1 MEFDKLIKERSS
13 TRKFSN
19 KEVEQDKLNKILE
32 AGRIAPTAKNVQP
45 IKIYIVKSE
54 EGLESIDKAS
64 PCRYN
69 APTVLMICGDRELGF
84 NKNGY
89 SLADMDASIVTSFM
103 MLSAT
108 NEGIDNVWVELFDEE
123 ILREEFSIPN
133 NLTPVALLPIGYRE
147 SDCPISPNY
156 NKRKPLEDLIEYK

>member
-1 MEFDKLIKERSS
+1 MEFEKLIKERSS

-19 KEVEQDKLNKILE
+19 KEIEEDKLNKILE
-32 AGRIAPTAKNVQP
+32 AGRIAPTAKNIQP
-45 IKIYIVKSE
+45 IKIYVVKTE
-54 EGLESIDKAS
+54 EGLEKIDKAS

-69 APTVLMICGDRELGF
+69 APTVLMICGDKEQAF

-103 MLSAT
+103 MLAAT
-108 NEGIDNVWVELFDEE
+108 DQGIDNVWVEMFDGN
-123 ILREEFSIPN
+123 ILKEEFSIPN
-133 NLTPVALLPIGYRE
+133 NLTPVTLLPLGYRE
-147 SDCPISPNY
+147 SDCPISPNH